1 MNQIYYAIQN
11 IIRGKDARSVKI
23 VSITLGLLVSIILFA
38 KVAFEMSYDTF
49 LKDSERIFAIK
60 TAWEVDGKAWNG
72 NNIYPTASVL
82 LQHFPDEVESATTM
96 QDRNWAKIGHGNH
109 KSAGKVL
116 FVDSL
121 FFQTMGIT
129 LQKGNAL
136 DMAQPDVM
144 FLSESFAR
152 DLFGSEDPI
161 GKTMTYEFHNQG
173 DVPFIVRGIFA
184 DMPENTTLER
194 PKAIVSIANRYKYD
208 KAGLDWNSGG
218 NYVAYAKLKEAK
230 DVEKLTQGINAV
242 IADRYF
248 PKERYG
254 QDAIRIE
261 LTPLLDEHLQ
271 DEETKNMLL
280 IMGLLATA
288 LLLTA
293 TLNYVLISL
302 SSLAYRA
309 KAVAIHKCSGAEWGS
324 VFGIFLWETAFV
336 IIASVLLMVFII
348 FNAVE
353 VIEEL
358 TQVSIASLFSW
369 QNLWA
374 PCLTVL
380 FLFLIGSVIPGIYYS
395 SIPVTQ
401 VFRKYTERKR
411 SWKYPLLFVQFG
423 GGAFLFG
430 LMVIMYTQY
439 HYTMNKDLGYDI
451 TNVASLYEKDKSR
464 SATILSFLR
473 NAPYISSVATSE
485 NTLMDGRSRYAVA
498 EGPTN
503 QSFTP
508 RHNVFDR
515 DYFNFIGLHLK
526 AGQVPTSTNEILVNE
541 AFVKA
546 MGWTSNGVGEY
557 VPEHGTVT
565 GVVEGYLNVYDRA
578 EMEPWE
584 FRFSNEPL
592 QTIQVRL
599 KEPFEDNLFRLNE
612 DIKKLYPNEGLT
624 FESSEKAIENLYHSQ
639 RVFRDATILA
649 TIAILAITL
658 MGLVG
663 YTNEEVRRRSKEIA
677 IRKINGAEVSEI
689 LRLLCMDIVR
699 IALPAIIIG
708 IGLAHYVGNIWKEQ
722 FRDVLPSNLW
732 CYAGAF
738 IVVMAFI
745 LGTVIVKSWRVANEN
760 PVLSIKSE

>member
-11 IIRGKDARSVKI
+11 IIRGKDARTVKI

-38 KVAFEMSYDTF
+38 KIAFEMSYDTF

-208 KAGLDWNSGG
+208 KAGLNWNSGG

>member
-11 IIRGKDARSVKI
+11 IIRGKDARTVKI

-38 KVAFEMSYDTF
+38 KIAFEMSYDTF

-129 LQKGNAL
+129 LPKGNAL

-194 PKAIVSIANRYKYD
+194 PKAIVSIANCYKYD

-218 NYVAYAKLKEAK
+218 NYMAYAKLKEAK
-230 DVEKLTQGINAV
+230 DVEKLAQGMNAV

-248 PKERYG
+248 PKECYG

>member
-11 IIRGKDARSVKI
+11 IIRGKDARTVKI

-184 DMPENTTLER
+184 DIPENTTLER

-208 KAGLDWNSGG
+208 KAGLNWNSGG

-612 DIKKLYPNEGLT
+612 DIKKLYPNESLT

-745 LGTVIVKSWRVANEN
+745 LGTVIVKSWRIANEN

>member
-129 LQKGNAL
+129 LPKGNAL

-208 KAGLDWNSGG
+208 KAGLNWNSGG

-374 PCLTVL
+374 PCFTVL
-380 FLFLIGSVIPGIYYS
+380 FLFLIGSVIPGTYYS

>member
-208 KAGLDWNSGG
+208 KAGLNWNSGG

>member
-11 IIRGKDARSVKI
+11 IIRGKDARTVKI

-184 DMPENTTLER
+184 DIPENTTLER

-208 KAGLDWNSGG
+208 KAGLNWNSGG

-612 DIKKLYPNEGLT
+612 DIKKLYPNESLT

-689 LRLLCMDIVR
+689 LRLLCMHIVR

-745 LGTVIVKSWRVANEN
+745 LGTVIVKSWRIANEN

>member
-1 MNQIYYAIQN
+1 MKQIYYAIQN
-11 IIRGKDARSVKI
+11 IIRGKDARTVKI

-96 QDRNWAKIGHGNH
+96 QDRNWAKIGHGNL

-161 GKTMTYEFHNQG
+161 GKTLTYEFHNQG

-194 PKAIVSIANRYKYD
+194 PKALISIANHYKYD
-208 KAGLDWNSGG
+208 KAGLNWNSGG

-230 DVEKLTQGINAV
+230 DVGKLIQGINAV
-242 IADRYF
+242 ISDRYF
-248 PKERYG
+248 PKEHYG

-302 SSLAYRA
+302 SSLVYRA
-309 KAVAIHKCSGAEWGS
+309 KAIAIHKCSGAEWGS
-324 VFGIFLWETAFV
+324 VFGIFIWETAFV

-380 FLFLIGSVIPGIYYS
+380 FLFLVGSVIPGIYYS

-451 TNVASLYEKDKSR
+451 TNVVSLYEGDKSR
-464 SATILSFLR
+464 GATLLSFLR
-473 NAPYISSVATSE
+473 NAPYVSSVATSE
-485 NTLMDGRSRYAVA
+485 NTLMDGRSRYIVA

-503 QSFTP
+503 QSFIP

-515 DYFNFIGLHLK
+515 DYFNFIGLQLS

-584 FRFSNEPL
+584 FRISNGPL
-592 QTIQVRL
+592 KTIQVRL
-599 KEPFEDNLFRLNE
+599 KEPFDENLIRLNE
-612 DIKKLYPNEGLT
+612 DMKKLYPNEGLT
-624 FESSEKAIENLYHSQ
+624 FESSEKTIENLYHSQ

-677 IRKINGAEVSEI
+677 IRKINGAEVGEI
-689 LRLLCMDIVR
+689 LRLLCMEIVR
-699 IALPAIIIG
+699 IALPAIVIG
-708 IGLAHYVGNIWKEQ
+708 IGLAHYVGNVWKEQ

-760 PVLSIKSE
+760 PVMSIKSE